1 MSLQK
6 HNPPLRQFLRTDM
19 AAELYR
25 SAQQEHPEQFNRTS
39 ELPGSGEIA
48 YSVHHAG
55 SVRYE
60 KLVIADDRASE
71 MLGKSIGTY
80 YTVHTGDLRLQSP
93 DGFYDCR
100 AALRAVLL
108 EAVGQLIPDF
118 RVPGANGT
126 PDTRGADRG
135 FSDGTVLRAE
145 LDAPGT
151 AAWDR
156 LAVSPEWDQGG
167 HLYNVPPAYL
177 QKSSASPRE
186 NDTADPMCD
195 PDLSCVTDIPPV
207 PYSEEPEPL
216 RPMTLLVVGLGN
228 PGLTPDALGP
238 LCVRRLNVT
247 RHLPDSILP
256 SDTVHRL
263 CAVTPLVIGVT
274 GIETLELVR
283 GAVEATAP
291 DLVILVDALAA
302 SETGTL
308 TRTVQVSTTG
318 IHPGGGV
325 GNKRQPLDADT
336 LGVPVLTVGV
346 PTVIAASTLIYRALE
361 AAGILPDP
369 AEDTSPLADSLHKTL
384 SEADS
389 GHVTPK
395 DVDAAVNEFAHLIAL
410 CINELALGT
419 ALAEE
424 WFGRI

>member
-1 MSLQK
+1 MIQQK
-6 HNPPLRQFLRTDM
+6 NKPALRQFLRTDM

-25 SAQQEHPEQFNRTS
+25 SAQQEHPEQFNRIS

-48 YSVHHAG
+48 YSVHHTG
-55 SVRYE
+55 SIRYE

-93 DGFYDCR
+93 DGFNDCR

-108 EAVGQLIPDF
+108 EAIGQLVPDF
-118 RVPGANGT
+118 RVPGADGT
-126 PDTRGADRG
+126 HDTRGADRG
-135 FSDGTVLRAE
+135 FSDGTVLRTE
-145 LDAPGT
+145 IDAPGT

-167 HLYNVPPAYL
+167 HLYNVPPAHL
-177 QKSSASPRE
+177 QKNSASRNE

-216 RPMTLLVVGLGN
+216 RPMTV
-228 PGLTPDALGP
+228 LGP

-247 RHLPDSILP
+247 RHLHDGILP
-256 SDTVHRL
+256 MDTVHRL

-283 GAVEATAP
+283 GAAEAVTP

-318 IHPGGGV
+318 IHPGGGI

-361 AAGILPDP
+361 AAGILPDT
-369 AEDTSPLADSLHKTL
+369 ADGASPLADSLHRTL
-384 SEADS
+384 SEADT
-389 GHVTPK
+389 GHVAPR
-395 DVDAAVNEFAHLIAL
+395 DVDASVNEFAHLIAF

-419 ALAEE
+419 ELAEE